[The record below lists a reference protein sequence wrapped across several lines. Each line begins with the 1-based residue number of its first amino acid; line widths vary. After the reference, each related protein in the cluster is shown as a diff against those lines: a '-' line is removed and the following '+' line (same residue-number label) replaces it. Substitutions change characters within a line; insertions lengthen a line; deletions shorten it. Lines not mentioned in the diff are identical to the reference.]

1 MILKLKQTPGIF
13 LTGFMGSGKT
23 TVGRLLAER
32 IGWQFFD
39 LDHDIEAAEQCSIAD
54 IFAKQG
60 EPEFRR
66 IEAEA
71 LRWRVSRIRYG
82 AASVVAMGG
91 GTYAQ
96 PENRDAVK
104 ESGISVWLDCPLAI
118 VERRVAKHGHRP
130 LAQDMELL
138 RRLYEERQAAYA
150 LSDYRVSVEAE
161 DTDRTLQQIFALP
174 VFGE

>member
-39 LDHDIEAAEQCSIAD
+39 LDHDIETAEQCSIAD
-54 IFAKQG
+54 IFARHG
-60 EPEFRR
+60 ELEFRR
-66 IEAEA
+66 IETEA
-71 LRWRVSRIRYG
+71 LRWRVSRIRSG
-82 AASVVAMGG
+82 AASVVALGG

-96 PENRDAVK
+96 PENREALK
-104 ESGISVWLDCPLAI
+104 QSGISIWLDCPLAV

-130 LAQDMELL
+130 LAHDVDLL
-138 RRLYEERQAAYA
+138 RCLYEERQVIYKLA
-150 LSDYRVSVEAE
+150 DYRVSVEAE
-161 DTDRTLQQIFALP
+161 DTDRTLEQIFALP